1 MHVFL
6 ADVWLL
12 VCRSV
17 HFHVTVGVALAREM
31 LLHDR
36 PVWAFSHRLR
46 IVMTVD
52 RN

>member
-31 LLHDR
+31 LLLDR